1 MLSTSLFTKTQFF
14 RFPSY
19 NSHLDRGVNVRI
31 NAVDIT
37 SQLIDEHG
45 LQEAYQVALNGV
57 AEAVKSNDNYL
68 LSVMHEVKTTLHSK
82 IVEQIN
88 VTECRAS

>member
-1 MLSTSLFTKTQFF
+1 
-14 RFPSY
+14 
-19 NSHLDRGVNVRI
+19 VRI
-31 NAVDIT
+31 NAVYIT

-68 LSVMHEVKTTLHSK
+68 LSVMREVKTTLHSK

-88 VTECRAS
+88 VMECWAS